1 MAKRIAATGN
11 QAVAQAMR
19 QIVPDVVAAYP
30 ITPQTDVV
38 EEFSSFV
45 ADGLVPTEFVPVES
59 EHSSM
64 SCCIGAAAAGAR
76 AMTATS
82 SQGLA
87 LMWEML
93 YIAAGMR
100 LPIVMVNVN
109 RALSAP
115 LNIHGDQSD
124 SMGARDS
131 GWIQLYCKNQQEAY
145 DTAIQAVRI
154 AEHEDVRLP
163 VMVCYDGFIVSH
175 SLTGVDLLDDH
186 QVRAFVGEARPHNPL
201 LDPAHP
207 VTYGPLTLF
216 DYCFE
221 FRRQLA
227 DTFYRVPA
235 VIEEV
240 AEEYARLSGRYYGRY
255 EKHCLDDADIAV
267 VALGSAASTAEVV
280 VDDLRA
286 QGVRAGLLR
295 LRSFRPF
302 PKEELARELSHLK
315 ALCVL
320 DRADSPGAF
329 GGPVGIEVRSALM
342 ESERR
347 PLMINGIYG
356 LGGRDTTDEL
366 IASAYRRLEEVART
380 GQIEEPLFYLGVRGG
395 KGNGGSGKPEAVG
408 KEAGATHIRA

>member
-1 MAKRIAATGN
+1 MGKLIAATGN

-19 QIVPDVVAAYP
+19 QIEPHVVAAYP

-45 ADGLVPTEFVPVES
+45 AEGLVNTEFVAVES

-64 SCCIGAAAAGAR
+64 STVIGSAAAGAR

-93 YIAAGMR
+93 YIAAGLR
-100 LPIVMVNVN
+100 LPIVMPVAN

-115 LNIHGDQSD
+115 INIHGDQSD

-145 DTAIQAVRI
+145 DTVIQAVRI
-154 AEHEDVRLP
+154 AEHESVRLP

-175 SLTGVDLLDDH
+175 SLAGVDLLDDDK
-186 QVRAFVGEARPHNPL
+186 VKAFVGKYKAIRPL
-201 LDPAHP
+201 LDIKNP

-216 DYCFE
+216 DFYFE
-221 FRRQLA
+221 FRRQLVDGMEKA
-227 DTFYRVPA
+227 PK

-255 EKHCLDDADIAV
+255 EKYNLDDAEVGV
-267 VALGSAASTAEVV
+267 VVLGSTASTAEVA
-280 VDDLRA
+280 VDQLRA
-286 QGVRAGLLR
+286 KGVKAGLLR

-302 PKEELARELSHLK
+302 PKVELARELSHLK
-315 ALCVL
+315 ALAIL
-320 DRADSPGAF
+320 DRADSPGAL
-329 GGPVGIEVRSALM
+329 GGPVGIEVRSALF
-342 ESERR
+342 ESAKR
-347 PLMINGIYG
+347 PLVTNGIYG
-356 LGGRDTTDEL
+356 LGGRDTTIEQITSVYD
-366 IASAYRRLEEVART
+366 RLLKIIDAGVVD
-380 GQIEEPLFYLGVRGG
+380 EPLFYLGVRGG
-395 KGNGGSGKPEAVG
+395 NDDGQESQ
-408 KEAGATHIRA
+408 AGIAHARSAR